1 MRKTKK
7 PTLAPAIE
15 AAWEKVFA
23 AVAIEDPAQLAAEGW
38 RNSYDI
44 AGSSNREKQAV
55 ERQLEVAVRKGEF
68 EKKQAKIM
76 RAQKVQKLNFYRPT
90 GNSGQQMR
98 K

>member
-1 MRKTKK
+1 MRTQKRKS
-7 PTLAPAIE
+7 LAAPDLS
-15 AAWEKVFA
+15 AAWQKVYD

-76 RAQKVQKLNFYRPT
+76 RAQKVQKMNFYRP
-90 GNSGQQMR
+90 

>member
-1 MRKTKK
+1 MRTQKRKS
-7 PTLAPAIE
+7 LAPPDLS
-15 AAWEKVFA
+15 AAWQKVYD
-23 AVAIEDPAQLAAEGW
+23 AVAIEDPAQLAKEGW

-44 AGSSNREKQAV
+44 AQGSNREKQAV

-76 RAQKVQKLNFYRPT
+76 RAQKVQKLNFYRP
-90 GNSGQQMR
+90 

>member
-1 MRKTKK
+1 MRKKK
-7 PTLAPAIE
+7 GKSLAAPDLS
-15 AAWEKVFA
+15 AAWQKVYD

-76 RAQKVQKLNFYRPT
+76 RAQKVQKMNFYRP
-90 GNSGQQMR
+90 